1 MSNVITS
8 IKDNYLYIGKG
19 ALGEELG
26 INSKYKIKV
35 IEKPS
40 YLSEEEITKN
50 LLKPLGD
57 FLLEIINEMDGV
69 KLDPNIEYAKILN
82 NALTWFSIGE
92 KSLSMSIMY
101 LDNKKQKPDYIG
113 NLDEMSWN
121 LSDKQE
127 KKLEPLFKKFYIERK
142 NKKKDKLIQIGNIIF
157 EESTNI
163 IFKEIGFE
171 NNDGSGNEYICKK

>member
-1 MSNVITS
+1 MKKIRKQLVVATTIIMMLLLHAMYNGANAQEHIYQTNYATFKINNAGYITS

-101 LDNKKQKPDYIG
+101 LDNKKQR
-113 NLDEMSWN
+113 L
-121 LSDKQE
+121 
-127 KKLEPLFKKFYIERK
+127 LFIT
-142 NKKKDKLIQIGNIIF
+142 
-157 EESTNI
+157 SMT
-163 IFKEIGFE
+163 
-171 NNDGSGNEYICKK
+171 